1 MITSQGLSRAFGIKL
16 QVAQSWLPY
25 LKQAYKLA
33 EINTVQR
40 EACFLA
46 QIGHES
52 GCLRYVKE
60 IWGPT
65 KQQLRYEGTTLAQR
79 LGNTQE
85 GDGKRYMGRGLIQVT
100 GRTNY
105 RMITAKFSKIYGD
118 FMPDFEEQPEQ
129 LQTMVW
135 AALSA
140 GLFWKEKNLNHFADK
155 NDFAELTRRINGG
168 YNGLAHRQ
176 ALYSAVLF
184 ELTN

>member
-1 MITSQGLSRAFGIKL
+1 MITSQGLSRVYGIKL
-16 QVAQSWLPY
+16 QKAQSWLPY

-33 EINTVQR
+33 EINTAQR

-65 KQQLRYEGTTLAQR
+65 KQQLRYEGTDLAKR
-79 LGNTQE
+79 LGNTQP
-85 GDGKRYMGRGLIQVT
+85 GDGVKYMGRGLLQVT
-100 GRTNY
+100 GRINY
-105 RMITAKFSKIYGD
+105 RMLTAKFSKIYGD
-118 FMPDFEEQPEQ
+118 FVPDFEEEPEQ

-140 GLFWKEKNLNHFADK
+140 GLFWKEKKLNTFCD
-155 NDFAELTRRINGG
+155 NGNFAELTRRINGG
-168 YNGLAHRQ
+168 YNGLAHRT
-176 ALYSAVLF
+176 ALYTAALA
-184 ELTN
+184 ELG

>member
-25 LKQAYKLA
+25 LREAYKLA
-33 EINTVQR
+33 EINTPQR

-52 GCLRYVKE
+52 GCFRFVRE

-105 RMITAKFSKIYGD
+105 RMITVKFRKFFGD
-118 FMPDFEEQPEQ
+118 TTPDFELEPEQ
-129 LQTMVW
+129 LEKRSW

-176 ALYSAVLF
+176 ALYGALLF
-184 ELTN
+184 ELMN